1 MGGVVDFFNPFRS
14 GHFGDILGL
23 MDEPQQVAIDP
34 PPTVPELPEGQGE
47 ELVMP
52 VSDDEAVKRARRRAI
67 ARRQSQG
74 GRTSTILTSGS
85 GTGLGG

>member
-1 MGGVVDFFNPFRS
+1 MSGIFETLNPFRS
-14 GHFGDILGL
+14 GHFGDIFGL
-23 MDEPQQVAIDP
+23 FDEPQKVDINP
-34 PPTVPELPEGQGE
+34 PPTVPELPEDE
-47 ELVMP
+47 PMP
-52 VSDDEAVKRARRRAI
+52 VSDDEDVKRARRRAI